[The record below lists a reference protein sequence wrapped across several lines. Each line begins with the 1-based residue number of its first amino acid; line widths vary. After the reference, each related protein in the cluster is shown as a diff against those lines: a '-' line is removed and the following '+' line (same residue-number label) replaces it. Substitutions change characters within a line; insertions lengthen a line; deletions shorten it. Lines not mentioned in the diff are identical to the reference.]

1 VSRTQGALTSRTV
14 WDRSG
19 RIRQR
24 DVFTGHAQRPAP
36 RRWSCRRSYDLR
48 DNLIREEHND
58 NPFSSHSWRYD
69 GVGRLL
75 EQDGTLPL
83 ETNPL

>member
-1 VSRTQGALTSRTV
+1 MQRALTSRT
-14 WDRSG
+14 
-19 RIRQR
+19 
-24 DVFTGHAQRPAP
+24 
-36 RRWSCRRSYDLR
+36 
-48 DNLIREEHND
+48 EHND

-69 GVGRLL
+69 GVVRLL